1 MIEVQNYKSKVDWNP
16 TMLLKYLYYGH
27 LPEIRTLDEC
37 LQLCAQDEYYMLG
50 GHLKRLAELRLKQN
64 FADA

>member
-1 MIEVQNYKSKVDWNP
+1 
-16 TMLLKYLYYGH
+16 MLLKYLYYGH